1 MNTKS
6 KKLENISILCN
17 GSRGDFQPYL
27 ALGVELKK
35 AGYNIRILTDIAF
48 KEYTEDFNIQHV
60 TIWDRSY
67 EKDLKQNGE
76 LLELMAEGNPEKM
89 FKSDAK
95 HIKEDAPSVCK
106 AMLEEVANHRPD
118 IFIIGSFGEYFR
130 FYVKLFWG
138 IPTLDFKLQS
148 FVCTSERAPLGIPTL
163 PNGGHFDI
171 VMKIIARYYDSM
183 APYDDVMTSMNQP
196 SLSSIFPKESYLK
209 FIKNLISGHPK
220 KIAMVSQST
229 LFKEILA
236 PESNEKLAFIGP
248 SALDANQQK
257 KSASYFGGNAV
268 QSKIE
273 KFVSE
278 DPLNKPVYCGWG
290 SMICKS
296 PGYMVEFAIRS
307 LQISHNRGVVQGGF
321 AGLSMDLLK
330 QTTFDQ
336 ELIEYAEKKVL
347 FIENASHENIFPL
360 MSCIVHHGGSGTTN
374 TVLRCGIPSIVTPVF
389 GDQFDHAYVV
399 DKLGVGI
406 GFDKQFQG
414 TTAEELGEAITNVV
428 GNIKIQHHAK
438 EVQTKIL
445 KENGK
450 ERAISII
457 QEYWDNEISNKSITE
472 IKSEEF

>member
-1 MNTKS
+1 
-6 KKLENISILCN
+6 
-17 GSRGDFQPYL
+17 
-27 ALGVELKK
+27 
-35 AGYNIRILTDIAF
+35 
-48 KEYTEDFNIQHV
+48 
-60 TIWDRSY
+60 
-67 EKDLKQNGE
+67 
-76 LLELMAEGNPEKM
+76 
-89 FKSDAK
+89 
-95 HIKEDAPSVCK
+95 
-106 AMLEEVANHRPD
+106 
-118 IFIIGSFGEYFR
+118 
-130 FYVKLFWG
+130 
-138 IPTLDFKLQS
+138 
-148 FVCTSERAPLGIPTL
+148 
-163 PNGGHFDI
+163 
-171 VMKIIARYYDSM
+171 
-183 APYDDVMTSMNQP
+183 
-196 SLSSIFPKESYLK
+196 
-209 FIKNLISGHPK
+209 
-220 KIAMVSQST
+220 
-229 LFKEILA
+229 
-236 PESNEKLAFIGP
+236 
-248 SALDANQQK
+248 
-257 KSASYFGGNAV
+257 
-268 QSKIE
+268 
-273 KFVSE
+273 
-278 DPLNKPVYCGWG
+278 
-290 SMICKS
+290 
-296 PGYMVEFAIRS
+296 MVEFAIRS
-307 LQISHNRGVVQGGF
+307 LQISHNRGIVQGGF

-472 IKSEEF
+472 IKSEE